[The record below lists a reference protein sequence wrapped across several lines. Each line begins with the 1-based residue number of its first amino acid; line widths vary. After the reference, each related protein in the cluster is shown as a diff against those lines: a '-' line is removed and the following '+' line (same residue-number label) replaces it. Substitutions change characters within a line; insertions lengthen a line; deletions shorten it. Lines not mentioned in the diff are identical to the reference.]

1 MPVWRAATK
10 LIPKLCCEKHSADV
24 RVQLKAIFLTRS
36 YMLLEF
42 SMAVAGQS
50 YCQSVGV
57 TVMICDEATRLARS
71 VMDKAIICKL
81 SLGGKRPQR
90 CN

>member
-1 MPVWRAATK
+1 MPVCRAAIK
-10 LIPKLCCEKHSADV
+10 SVLKLCCEKHSTGE
-24 RVQLKAIFLTRS
+24 RVQLKATFRTRP
-36 YMLLEF
+36 YILLEC
-42 SMAVAGQS
+42 SMAAAGQS

-57 TVMICDEATRLARS
+57 TVMICDEAMRLAGS
-71 VMDKAIICKL
+71 MMDKAIICKM